1 MTCSLSYHFYFVA
14 VKGWRPVLSL
24 LFCCS
29 LSYHFSL
36 LTNFCKWNGASCN
49 FETTTIEF
57 AILWQQQQQPLNRLR
72 FLRRITVAFF
82 TAGLRFCI
90 GCILIIIG
98 FPANNIISL
107 KSLTTVPI
115 RQLQFYSSKQVHSLQ
130 KLPTR
135 CALFKFNLHKS
146 QSGSHVQSIDQR
158 KYIKVHQHQVSQ
170 QAKFSKW
177 CVCE

>member
-1 MTCSLSYHFYFVA
+1 MKACLITSILLQ
-14 VKGWRPVLSL
+14 PVLSL
-24 LFCCS
+24 QFVDQ
-29 LSYHFSL
+29 L
-36 LTNFCKWNGASCN
+36 LQMKWCQLQLWDYDDWICN
-49 FETTTIEF
+49 SMTATAATTK
-57 AILWQQQQQPLNRLR
+57 P
-72 FLRRITVAFF
+72 VAFF
-82 TAGLRFCI
+82 APYN
-90 GCILIIIG
+90 GCVFYCRVAFLYWLHFIIIG

-115 RQLQFYSSKQVHSLQ
+115 RRLQFYSSKQVHSLQ
-130 KLPTR
+130 ILPTR

-146 QSGSHVQSIDQR
+146 QSGLHVQLIDQR